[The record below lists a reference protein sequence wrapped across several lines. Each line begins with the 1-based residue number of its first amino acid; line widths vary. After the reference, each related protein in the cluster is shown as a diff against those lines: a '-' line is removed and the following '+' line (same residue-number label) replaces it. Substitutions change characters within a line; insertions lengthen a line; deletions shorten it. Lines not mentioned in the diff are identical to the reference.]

1 MNDSMDNPEVARIIA
16 EQVAAQVDM
25 RVKLLAEKKAAKK
38 KEKKRKHTAVSSA
51 VRTDGDEKTS
61 PKRCG
66 GELTARNEALRDIDG
81 GVPMKR
87 RKSEGLEEED
97 GTNVFLDNML
107 VGNEK
112 KSNLNEEAVAVSN
125 LVVEESVTTGSE
137 KVVGE
142 TSEVDKDRK
151 VGVEEDEVVEF
162 MDGNDDESSDESSES
177 GSGSGSGGGL
187 KRKKDSDSDSSTSSS
202 CDGSGSSSSSSKS
215 YRPDEEIS
223 KSVRSPKMVTHTARG
238 LIGEF
243 SMEAFRK
250 DVVGSVVNKVFGE
263 KQMISFSAVGSA
275 GSTPS
280 KVRGTDLSLAGS
292 EVHDL
297 EEIPSSLSKVQGWK
311 SVAVAEKES
320 EEYDSFLS
328 FGVEDVQL
336 AKKKHI
342 RAFNLY
348 SVQPTSGDLYEMRIP
363 LHKEVQLKLKTDIV
377 GKGIRGM
384 FDRDDFCNILSFH
397 THKCIL

>member
-1 MNDSMDNPEVARIIA
+1 MSI
-16 EQVAAQVDM
+16 
-25 RVKLLAEKKAAKK
+25 
-38 KEKKRKHTAVSSA
+38 
-51 VRTDGDEKTS
+51 
-61 PKRCG
+61 
-66 GELTARNEALRDIDG
+66 
-81 GVPMKR
+81 
-87 RKSEGLEEED
+87 
-97 GTNVFLDNML
+97 
-107 VGNEK
+107 
-112 KSNLNEEAVAVSN
+112 
-125 LVVEESVTTGSE
+125 VE
-137 KVVGE
+137 
-142 TSEVDKDRK
+142 KDRK
-151 VGVEEDEVVEF
+151 VGVAGSEEEEVVEF
-162 MDGNDDESSDESSES
+162 VDENDDESSDESSE
-177 GSGSGSGGGL
+177 SGSGSGGGL

-223 KSVRSPKMVTHTARG
+223 KSVRSPKMITQTPRALTG
-238 LIGEF
+238 DFAMQAI
-243 SMEAFRK
+243 SK

-263 KQMISFSAVGSA
+263 KQTMSFSAVGSA

-297 EEIPSSLSKVQGWK
+297 EEIPSSFSKVQGWK
-311 SVAVAEKES
+311 SVAVVEKES

-342 RAFNLY
+342 KAFNLY

-363 LHKEVQLKLKTDIV
+363 LHKEVQLKLKTDVV

-384 FDRDDFCNILSFH
+384 FDRDDLWYISSYH
-397 THKCIL
+397 THKCIF

>member
-1 MNDSMDNPEVARIIA
+1 MDNPEVARIIA

-61 PKRCG
+61 PKGCG
-66 GELTARNEALRDIDG
+66 GELTVRNEALRDTDG
-81 GVPMKR
+81 GVLLKR
-87 RKSEGLEEED
+87 RKSEGLEEEERTS
-97 GTNVFLDNML
+97 GLLDNMC

-112 KSNLNEEAVAVSN
+112 KINLNEEAVAVSN
-125 LVVEESVTTGSE
+125 LVVEESVTAGSE
-137 KVVGE
+137 KVSIVE
-142 TSEVDKDRK
+142 KDRK
-151 VGVEEDEVVEF
+151 VGVAGSEEEEVVEF
-162 MDGNDDESSDESSES
+162 VDENDDKSSDESSE
-177 GSGSGSGGGL
+177 SGSGSGGGL

-223 KSVRSPKMVTHTARG
+223 KSVRSPKMVTQTPRALTG
-238 LIGEF
+238 DFAMQAI
-243 SMEAFRK
+243 SK

-263 KQMISFSAVGSA
+263 KQMMSFSAVGSA

-297 EEIPSSLSKVQGWK
+297 EEIPSSFSKVQGWK

-320 EEYDSFLS
+320 EEYESFLS

-342 RAFNLY
+342 KAFNLY

-363 LHKEVQLKLKTDIV
+363 LHKEVQLKLKTDVV

-384 FDRDDFCNILSFH
+384 FDRDDLCYISSFH
-397 THKCIL
+397 THKCIF